1 MSNYAFASVNL
12 RRRNEA
18 THALLNENDTDD
30 VLFIQEPWFGRIGT
44 KRSDTEAQGKQV
56 MGGAANVTL
65 GPGVRLD
72 VRFL

>member
-1 MSNYAFASVNL
+1 MSKYTFASVNM

-44 KRSDTEAQGKQV
+44 KRSDNEAQGKQV
-56 MGGAANVTL
+56 MGGAANPRWTL
-65 GPGVRLD
+65 HYPH
-72 VRFL
+72 FPPSK